1 VRLLNAI
8 GDWLDKESLKGGDF
22 CRSVGK
28 FLQAE
33 FPELVDRE
41 SVRSIALQSAQQY
54 VRAISRTELE
64 SILLGRDL
72 LDELSR
78 YPVQMVDRN
87 YPLRHPYFW
96 GAWICQGV

>member
-22 CRSVGK
+22 CRSFAK

-41 SVRSIALQSAQQY
+41 SVHSIERNPIGEWYHRSRCNPPSNMFEIITFVIPTSGVPGF
-54 VRAISRTELE
+54 VRVSKQLE
-64 SILLGRDL
+64 TRLLEKSGF
-72 LDELSR
+72 
-78 YPVQMVDRN
+78 YK
-87 YPLRHPYFW
+87 
-96 GAWICQGV
+96 